1 MQHTWRGFTDDDE
14 KMAKSLFN
22 QVFLE
27 NDFVLEQSNVI
38 KNQILVSFP
47 NSIYNLIVEARN
59 SNYLDEVLFLITII
73 LTWKMR

>member
-22 QVFLE
+22 QVLLE

-38 KNQILVSFP
+38 KNQILVSFL
-47 NSIYNLIVEARN
+47 NLIYNLIVEARN
-59 SNYLDEVLFLITII
+59 SNYFEEFLFLIAN
-73 LTWKMR
+73 L

>member
-1 MQHTWRGFTDDDE
+1 MQHTRRGFTDDDE

-22 QVFLE
+22 QVLLE

-47 NSIYNLIVEARN
+47 NLIYNLIVEARN
-59 SNYLDEVLFLITII
+59 SNYSDEILFLITRV
-73 LTWKMR
+73 KS

>member
-22 QVFLE
+22 QVLLE

-59 SNYLDEVLFLITII
+59 SNYLEEFLF
-73 LTWKMR
+73 